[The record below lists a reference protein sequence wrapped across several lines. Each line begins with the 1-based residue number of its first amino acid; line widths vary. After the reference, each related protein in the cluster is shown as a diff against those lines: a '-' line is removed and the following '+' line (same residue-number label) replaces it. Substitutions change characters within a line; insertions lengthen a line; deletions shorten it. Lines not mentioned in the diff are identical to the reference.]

1 MIYFV
6 IIYILL
12 LVVTISASY
21 LSDQKDKRTVKKAT
35 PPAGSTGG
43 AEATILKATAPN
55 SFVWTGEAGGELLEE
70 FKA

>member
-12 LVVTISASY
+12 LVATISASY
-21 LSDQKDKRTVKKAT
+21 LSDRKKSRRVKKAT

-43 AEATILKATAPN
+43 AEAIRLEATAPN
-55 SFVWTGEAGGELLEE
+55 SFVWSGELGGELLEE
-70 FKA
+70 FTV